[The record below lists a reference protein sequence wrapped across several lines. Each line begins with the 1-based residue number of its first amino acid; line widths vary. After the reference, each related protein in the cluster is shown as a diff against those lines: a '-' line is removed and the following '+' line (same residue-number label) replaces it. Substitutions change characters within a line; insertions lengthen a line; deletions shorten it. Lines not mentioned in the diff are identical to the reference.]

1 MDERG
6 ALLREVFA
14 HCDLEDRLAVLP
26 PSARMRGLFF
36 RNIESVVAQSG
47 DIERYRRAFPERR
60 SSMLWYPAAD
70 YLARMAGG
78 GALISGAAQVHQGMS
93 LIGRRN
99 AVAFSESLLGRTMI
113 RLLSRDPKKLLRQ
126 GVAAHRQGSTHGDWS
141 LEITGDR
148 SAVMNMREE
157 YVYIESHF
165 VGAAEGTFEA
175 IGLSVNVEVQ
185 LDDRFNGRH
194 ILRW

>member
-6 ALLREVFA
+6 ALLRELYA
-14 HCDLEDRLAVLP
+14 HCDLEDRLALVP
-26 PSARMRGLFF
+26 PSARNRGLFF
-36 RNIESVVAQSG
+36 RNIEKVVEAAG
-47 DIERYRRAFPERR
+47 MVERYRRMLPARY
-60 SSMLWYPAAD
+60 STMLWYPAAD
-70 YLARMAGG
+70 YLTQLAIG
-78 GALISGAAQVHQGMS
+78 GALICGPARVHEGMS

-99 AVAFSESLLGRTMI
+99 AIAFAESLLGRMMV

-126 GVAAHRQGSTHGDWS
+126 GVAGHRQSSTHGDWS
-141 LEITGDR
+141 LEIAGDR
-148 SAVMNMREE
+148 CAIMSMREE
-157 YVYIESHF
+157 YVYIESHY

-194 ILRW
+194 VLRW

>member
-6 ALLREVFA
+6 TFLREVFA
-14 HCDLEDRLAVLP
+14 HCDLEDRLTVLP
-26 PSARMRGLFF
+26 PSARNRGLFF
-36 RNIESVVAQSG
+36 RNIEQVVEKAG
-47 DIERYRRAFPERR
+47 HGERYRLMFPERCR
-60 SSMLWYPAAD
+60 SMLWYPAAD
-70 YLARMAGG
+70 YLTRIAVG
-78 GALISGAAQVHQGMS
+78 GALISGPENVHQGMS

-99 AVAFSESLLGRTMI
+99 AIAFAESLLGRMMV
-113 RLLSRDPKKLLRQ
+113 RLLSRDPKKLLKQ
-126 GVAAHRQGSTHGDWS
+126 GVAGHRQSSSHGDWS

-148 SAVMNMREE
+148 SAVMSMREE
-157 YVYIESHF
+157 YVYIESHYL
-165 VGAAEGTFEA
+165 GAAEGTFEA